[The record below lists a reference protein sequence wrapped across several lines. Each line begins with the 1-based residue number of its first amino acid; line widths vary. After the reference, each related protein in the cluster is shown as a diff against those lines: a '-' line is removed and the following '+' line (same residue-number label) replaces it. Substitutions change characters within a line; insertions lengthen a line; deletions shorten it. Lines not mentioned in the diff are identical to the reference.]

1 MDLLVHDT
9 RTDRPMAVRRQRGR
23 PLALYVCGPTVYD
36 DAHVGH
42 ARNYLFFDMARRFL
56 EAEGVPVHHVMNFT
70 DFEDKIDARAEKLGV
85 PWRALARRE
94 ERRFLRDLT
103 ALNVLRPHE
112 CPRATENVARMTRV
126 AQRLEATGR
135 VRREGNEWI
144 YTPPVH
150 PPGTNFAT
158 DRQLA
163 RHAVREPGHPFP
175 ERPQEAG
182 EFMIWRLQDPPRPS
196 WPSPWGPGFP
206 GWHLECYAMADHL
219 LGMPVDLHGGG
230 PDLIYPHHFAENEVA
245 LALDGTRF
253 SRVFLHP
260 KFLLIEGAKMSK
272 SVGRLVPLRDAL
284 RDVGPGA
291 LRWYLLS
298 KGPSHALKWE
308 PRALRAA
315 AKEYAIVRETIRRW
329 VGRGAGGRGT
339 AASVHRLAEEV
350 RRALARCLAT
360 DKAFGQILAWAAS
373 VRDRPEMACSARDRA
388 RARREFRAIER
399 RTGLALL

>member
-1 MDLLVHDT
+1 MDLVVRDT
-9 RTDRPMAVRRQRGR
+9 LTGRFLPVRRRRGR

-36 DAHVGH
+36 AAHVGH
-42 ARNYLFFDMARRFL
+42 ARNYLFFDMARRFC
-56 EAEGVPVHHVMNFT
+56 EAENVPVRHVMNFT

-85 PWRALARRE
+85 PWRGLARRE
-94 ERRFLRDLT
+94 ERRFLRDLR
-103 ALNVLRPHE
+103 ALNLLAPHE
-112 CPRATENVARMTRV
+112 TPRATENVARMRAV
-126 AQRLEATGR
+126 AERLGATGR

-144 YTPPVH
+144 YTPPPR

-158 DRQLA
+158 ASQLA
-163 RHAVREPGHPFP
+163 RHAVIEPGHPFP

-182 EFMIWRLQDPPRPS
+182 EFMIWRLQEPPRPS
-196 WPSPWGPGFP
+196 WPSRWGPGFP
-206 GWHLECYAMADHL
+206 GWHLECYAMASHL

-245 LALDGTRF
+245 LTLDGTRF

-284 RDVGPGA
+284 RDYGAGA

-298 KGPSHALKWE
+298 KGPDHPLKWE
-308 PRALRAA
+308 PREARAA
-315 AKEYAIVRETIRRW
+315 AKEYAIVRATVRRW
-329 VGRGAGGRGT
+329 LGRGPGGRGS
-339 AASVHRLAEEV
+339 AASVRRLSEEV
-350 RRALARCLAT
+350 RRALAKGLAT
-360 DKAFGQILAWAAS
+360 DRAFGHLRAWAAT
-373 VRDRPEMACSARDRA
+373 VRDRPEAACAPRDRA

-399 RTGLALL
+399 RTGLGLL